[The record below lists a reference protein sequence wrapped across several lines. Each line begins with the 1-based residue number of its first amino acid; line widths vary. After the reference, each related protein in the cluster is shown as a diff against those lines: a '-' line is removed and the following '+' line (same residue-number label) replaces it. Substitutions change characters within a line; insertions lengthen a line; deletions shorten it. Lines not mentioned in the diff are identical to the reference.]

1 MVRDRPTGPYKK
13 EIKVTDTKRAALI
26 ALIQSIFP
34 VLNILLGA
42 FGQTQLTTDQISI
55 IMLLVTNGLTTL
67 FLFWKSGQAAS

>member
-1 MVRDRPTGPYKK
+1 MRDRPTGPYKK
-13 EIKVTDTKRAALI
+13 EIKLNDTKRAALI
-26 ALIQSIFP
+26 ALIQSVFP